1 LWTMLR
7 TPTITLPTHTGP
19 HGLPVGIQLVAPL
32 YADNHLL
39 AIARRIFD
47 ILARGA

>member
-1 LWTMLR
+1 MLR